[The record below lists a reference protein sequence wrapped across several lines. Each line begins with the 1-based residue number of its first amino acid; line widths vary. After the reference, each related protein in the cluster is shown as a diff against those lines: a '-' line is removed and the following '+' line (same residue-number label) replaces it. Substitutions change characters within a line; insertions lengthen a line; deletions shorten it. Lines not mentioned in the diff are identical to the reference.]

1 MKKFPLLY
9 LAVLTAILCCG
20 LGISHAYAARQLEH
34 PAGKAADFLFRPVQ
48 SIFAKA
54 TAHVTDFWD
63 SFLHA
68 KQYREENR
76 QLKASVSQTEKEER
90 ANVSLLAENQR
101 LKKLLQLSEL
111 KKPRDSVA
119 CRVLSYDTG
128 GVFHTLQIDG
138 GTQKNICVNDIA
150 LLSEGLV
157 GKVTAVYPGSATV
170 TTILQPENAVGTQI
184 VRNQSIGVTE
194 STPDRT
200 LRFSY
205 FSEEHAPIPGD
216 PAETS
221 GMGGIYPAGILIGTV
236 RTLKEHT
243 DGTLYA
249 EITPAVDFSQIREL
263 LILRMQERSRP

>member
-1 MKKFPLLY
+1 MKKFPVIY

-54 TAHVTDFWD
+54 TTHITDFWD

-68 KQYREENR
+68 KHYRNENR
-76 QLKASVSQTEKEER
+76 QLRETALQAEKEER
-90 ANVSLLAENQR
+90 ANMSLLAENQR
-101 LKKLLQLSEL
+101 LKKLLHMVERQEQW
-111 KKPRDSVA
+111 DTVA

-138 GTQKNICVNDIA
+138 GAQKNICVNDIA
-150 LLSEGLV
+150 VLSEGLV

-170 TTILQPENAVGTQI
+170 TTILQPGNAVGTQI
-184 VRNQSIGVTE
+184 VRNQCLGVAE
-194 STPDRT
+194 STPEGM
-200 LRFSY
+200 LRFAY
-205 FSEEHAPIPGD
+205 FAEENAPIPED
-216 PAETS
+216 VVETS
-221 GMGGIYPAGILIGTV
+221 GMGGVYPAGFLVGTV
-236 RTLKEHT
+236 GTLKEHT
-243 DGTLYA
+243 DHTLYA
-249 EITPAVDFSQIREL
+249 EITPAVDFSQVREL